1 MSSIHGHENVKT
13 LVRDYLQEWLPLRL
27 ELIRQGLEVDLPADP
42 NSYSLADN
50 LPQNDPEM
58 YPAVLVMST
67 RTVGMSRRKATS
79 AGDLAEFDVDYEVIV
94 VVAAEH
100 DEYGDSESAALHRDR
115 LLLAVRECLLLP
127 AQLDVDTHILPSP
140 LPVEQTGAAAETLRG
155 QALAAGQVT
164 FQVRSVETL
173 LPTTTLASILERQVD
188 VTALDASQ
196 SIPE

>member
-1 MSSIHGHENVKT
+1 MNGHEAVKT
-13 LVRDYLQEWLPLRL
+13 LVRDYLQVWLPLRL
-27 ELIRQGLEVDLPADP
+27 ELLRQGLEVDLPVNP

-50 LPQNDPEM
+50 LPQNDPAM

-67 RTVGMSRRKATS
+67 RTVGMTRRKATS

-127 AQLDVDTHILPSP
+127 AALDADTHILPNP

-173 LPTTTLASILERQVD
+173 LPTTALVTILERQVD
-188 VTALDASQ
+188 VTAFDASQ
-196 SIPE
+196 SIPT